1 GTGRSG
7 GRGGG
12 VLVLGVGLSGAGPA
26 GFGVGGG
33 GAPGDQANGVAAV
46 TTVGYSGF
54 VWSPPIFGWI
64 AQAFDLRA
72 AMVVI
77 VSTTAGI
84 VVAGWLAPRAG
95 RDVTTD

>member
-1 GTGRSG
+1 
-7 GRGGG
+7 
-12 VLVLGVGLSGAGPA
+12 
-26 GFGVGGG
+26 
-33 GAPGDQANGVAAV
+33 V